1 MLNEDNQI
9 VSWRFCQTRTNAEIT
24 ELLQGLKRHHD
35 LLDVPQPKMMVAD
48 NCCQVRKAVT
58 AAMPETDSKLDVWHF
73 GARYIAAMLHS
84 SKSPYRAAV
93 AADIIGAILKKH
105 AEHGQPAEYWDR
117 EEQEQRL
124 VVAFDKWADK
134 GVWSAA
140 AQKVHQ
146 EQLKHVRNGCLER
159 NIKGIRAN
167 GSRIEGSHK
176 GWNSLQ
182 AHSQVAS

>member
-1 MLNEDNQI
+1 
-9 VSWRFCQTRTNAEIT
+9 
-24 ELLQGLKRHHD
+24 
-35 LLDVPQPKMMVAD
+35 MVAD